1 MSPILESHLVIKMFT
16 TGQMFNALGVGV
28 SYLLTKALVTKYE
41 NVEDRDHLYD
51 ITVLLSV
58 YSGRA
63 GWTSEFKIQIEK
75 EFKEMVRRVIKIK
88 WPFEKECLFHG
99 RGNRSL
105 SP

>member
-1 MSPILESHLVIKMFT
+1 MFT

-63 GWTSEFKIQIEK
+63 G
-75 EFKEMVRRVIKIK
+75 
-88 WPFEKECLFHG
+88 
-99 RGNRSL
+99 
-105 SP
+105 